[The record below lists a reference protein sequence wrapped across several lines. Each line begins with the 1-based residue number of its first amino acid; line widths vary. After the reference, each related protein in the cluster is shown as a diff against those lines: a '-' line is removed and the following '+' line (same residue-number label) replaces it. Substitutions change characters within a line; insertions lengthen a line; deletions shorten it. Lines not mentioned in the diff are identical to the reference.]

1 MVKKENGKLIL
12 SKDEEKLLGELKD
25 FELVP
30 NNKGI
35 FLLIDKETAKGAS
48 HITCSIDE
56 TLESSIERAEQP
68 SKEYANIKS
77 ASEDSASASPD
88 ETGEEQKVIG
98 LIKKAKLKDLV
109 EGKFEEQLT
118 DTEKEALKDLKEKN
132 KVFVFK
138 LNSSYKKGVY
148 RVSEE
153 DKKAKKE
160 SEEKGVKKQLPD
172 YTLENDGF
180 LATTNMERAKIL
192 SAEHKERI
200 GDGELRGIKSFEGVY
215 YLIEDD
221 LLQKYIEK
229 VMNAFAN
236 KNKLTLAELI
246 NELKVSED
254 LIRIVCEFLKE
265 DGEILERKKGEYSFI
280 N

>member
-1 MVKKENGKLIL
+1 MVKKENGKLVL
-12 SKDEEKLLGELKD
+12 SKEEERLLGELNE

-56 TLESSIERAEQP
+56 NVKEKEVEKEDKKETKKEEDEKTKELQEKYSEEEER
-68 SKEYANIKS
+68 
-77 ASEDSASASPD
+77 
-88 ETGEEQKVIG
+88 VIG

-109 EGKFEEQLT
+109 EGKFEETLT
-118 DTEKEALKDLKEKN
+118 DTEKEALKKLKEKN

-148 RVSEE
+148 RVSED

-172 YTLENDGF
+172 YTLEKDGF
-180 LATTNMERAKIL
+180 LATTNTERARIL
-192 SAEHKERI
+192 SNEFKERI
-200 GDGELRGIKSFEGVY
+200 EKGELRGIKSFEGIY

-221 LLQKYIEK
+221 LLQKYIK
-229 VMNAFAN
+229 KIMNAFAN
-236 KNKLTLAELI
+236 KNELKIQELI

-254 LIRIVCEFLKE
+254 LIRIICEFLKE
-265 DGEILERKKGEYSFI
+265 DGEILEKKKGEYTFI
-280 N
+280 D

>member
-1 MVKKENGKLIL
+1 MVKKENGKLVL
-12 SKDEEKLLGELKD
+12 SKEEERLLGELNE

-56 TLESSIERAEQP
+56 NVKEKEVEKEDKKETKKEEDEKTKELQEKYSEEEER
-68 SKEYANIKS
+68 
-77 ASEDSASASPD
+77 
-88 ETGEEQKVIG
+88 VIG

-109 EGKFEEQLT
+109 EGKFEETLT
-118 DTEKEALKDLKEKN
+118 DTEKEALKKLKEKN

-148 RVSEE
+148 RVSED

-172 YTLENDGF
+172 YTLEKDGF
-180 LATTNMERAKIL
+180 LATTNTERARIL
-192 SAEHKERI
+192 SNEFKERI
-200 GDGELRGIKSFEGVY
+200 EKGELRGIKSFEGIY

-221 LLQKYIEK
+221 LLQKYIK
-229 VMNAFAN
+229 KIMNAFAN
-236 KNKLTLAELI
+236 KNELKIQELI

-254 LIRIVCEFLKE
+254 LIRIICEFLKE
-265 DGEILERKKGEYSFI
+265 DGEILERKKGEYTFI
-280 N
+280 D